1 MANNPFLQKVQ
12 IPKIDTNTF
21 DLGHDVKTSF
31 KMGYLIPSPPIEVSP
46 GDFVKIATQSLHRF
60 APLTSPVMHRFDAR
74 HEYYFVPMRLLFKN
88 YPKWI
93 TQQTEAGV
101 LPAVPFVNA
110 NGGSADAW
118 PLLDYMGIPSNPA
131 GAANT
136 EKISVLPLAAYQM
149 IYREYYRDQ
158 NLIDDPFEDIF
169 PLADGDQSALAA
181 ELFKIRK
188 RAWEHDYFT
197 SCLPNAQKGDP
208 VMIPIGSQ
216 QVVFDNSRTTNVQ
229 GVMRNSADPY
239 GTMPAGDIAND
250 AAGNVLSGGFGA
262 AYDPNG
268 TLITTDSGEATSI
281 NDLRLA
287 YALQRL
293 KEKLMRGGSRLTEF
307 LRHVYGVTPQDSRLD
322 RPEYITGVKTPIVI
336 SEVLNTT
343 GTEEVPQGNM
353 SGHGVGVTN
362 GQYGSYA
369 VKEHGYIICITSVIP
384 RTAYQQGLD
393 RVWSKIGD
401 PTELIMPDMSNIG
414 EQTVKNKEI
423 FAFQG
428 ATGEGDFGYLP
439 MYAEYRTMRN
449 FTTGEFKTAGL
460 KSWTNTR
467 VFATPPAL
475 NQEFVECTPSTDIFA
490 VTAGADHIY
499 CHIYH
504 DIKVNRKLPKFGTPK

>member
-1 MANNPFLQKVQ
+1 
-12 IPKIDTNTF
+12 
-21 DLGHDVKTSF
+21 
-31 KMGYLIPSPPIEVSP
+31 
-46 GDFVKIATQSLHRF
+46 
-60 APLTSPVMHRFDAR
+60 
-74 HEYYFVPMRLLFKN
+74 
-88 YPKWI
+88 
-93 TQQTEAGV
+93 
-101 LPAVPFVNA
+101 
-110 NGGSADAW
+110 
-118 PLLDYMGIPSNPA
+118 MGIPHKV
-131 GAANT
+131 GDT
-136 EKISVLPLAAYQM
+136 THLEKISALPPAAHQM
-149 IYREYYRDQ
+149 IWREYYRDQ
-158 NLIDDPFEDIF
+158 NLIEDPFEDFF
-169 PLADGDQSALAA
+169 PMSDGQQSLT
-181 ELFKIRK
+181 ELGKIRK

-197 SCLPNAQKGDP
+197 SCLPFAQKGDP

-216 QVVFDNSRTTNVQ
+216 QVIFDNSRTTDIP
-229 GVMRNSADPY
+229 GIWRNANDPY
-239 GTMPAGDIAND
+239 APGIAGETLDIGVGG
-250 AAGNVLSGGFGA
+250 AARSLPSTSPL

-293 KEKLMRGGSRLTEF
+293 KEKLARGGSRLTEF
-307 LRHVYGVTPQDSRLD
+307 LRAVYGVTPQDSRLD

-343 GTEEVPQGNM
+343 GTDELPQGNM
-353 SGHGVGVTN
+353 SGHGVGVTD

-369 VKEHGYIICITSVIP
+369 VKEHGYIICVTSVIP

-449 FTTGEFKTAGL
+449 FTTGEFQTAGL

-475 NQEFVECTPSTDIFA
+475 NQEFVECTPSTDVFA
-490 VTAGADHIY
+490 VTEGADHIY
-499 CHIYH
+499 SHIYH